1 MIPLILRLKK
11 TSHREIAKA
20 QDVLVD
26 TMNSVF
32 DIVVLHGGTAIWRC
46 YSGTRFSEDIDVYIK
61 RDVERIGH
69 FFKSLERKGCH
80 VVKKKIGENS
90 VYSTLNVSGALVRF
104 EAVFKKVDGILKE
117 YEKVEGNLITV
128 YTLSA
133 EELIVEKVDAYL
145 NRRKIRDLYDIFFLL
160 RYSKEGITSQLKKLI
175 DYFVEPIDEKDLK
188 LLILEGIVP
197 TKDKMMQYIKDRV
210 KHG

>member
-1 MIPLILRLKK
+1 MLRLKK
-11 TSHREIAKA
+11 ASHKEIAKA

-32 DIVVLHGGTAIWRC
+32 DVAVLHGGTAIWRC
-46 YSGTRFSEDIDVYIK
+46 YGGTRFSEDIDVYIK
-61 RDVERIGH
+61 RDVERVDQ
-69 FFKSLERKGCH
+69 FFKNLERKGCH

-90 VYSTLNVSGALVRF
+90 VYSTLNVSGSLVRF

-128 YTLSA
+128 YALSA

-160 RYSKEGITSQLKKLI
+160 RYAKEDMTSQLKKLI

-188 LLILEGIVP
+188 VLILEGIVP